1 MNTNVRSAHCRIKQ
15 QPGNSNT
22 ELVKDHR
29 ACVYIP
35 FRFKKRMVEEID
47 RVAVLERAKTV
58 GQLRRL
64 HEKVANTRM
73 DALNKVAYQLVKQY
87 GSIALED
94 LQIMNTVRNHNLAK
108 SIVDGGWGF
117 LKTHL
122 ALEAKELVAS

>member
-1 MNTNVRSAHCRIKQ
+1 
-15 QPGNSNT
+15 
-22 ELVKDHR
+22 
-29 ACVYIP
+29 
-35 FRFKKRMVEEID
+35 
-47 RVAVLERAKTV
+47 V